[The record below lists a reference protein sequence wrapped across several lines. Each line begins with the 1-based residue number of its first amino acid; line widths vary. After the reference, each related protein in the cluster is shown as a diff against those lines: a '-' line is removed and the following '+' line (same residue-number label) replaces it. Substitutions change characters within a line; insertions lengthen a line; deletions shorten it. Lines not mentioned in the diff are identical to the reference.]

1 MKYFHVMM
9 LCLVL
14 TSCSSLATGVA
25 TSLLD
30 EQPTLSVDAQV
41 GDRNAQLGDK
51 HQVTTE
57 KNDGI
62 ITVTSDA
69 SQNSKEFHE
78 AKNVNIQE
86 GFGLTEM
93 ILFALGWL
101 CPSLGE
107 MYREVKS
114 WFIK

>member
-14 TSCSSLATGVA
+14 TSCSTLATGVA

-30 EQPTLSVDAQV
+30 EQPTLSVETQV
-41 GDRNAQLGDK
+41 GDKKAQFGDT
-51 HQVTTE
+51 HQITTE

-69 SQNSKEFHE
+69 SQNSKEFQR
-78 AKNVNIQE
+78 ANNVNIQE